1 MDIKKRREIVE
12 ENYSSRFI
20 KDEKG
25 ILRYTSNNKEV
36 TLLSILVDFPVPEES
51 HQNPSSMLPV
61 VLKYGN
67 FHDLVKISDIYKE
80 HQDVFNVKVINVPLE
95 LYKWVDIVFD
105 ISASHWV
112 YYLLEEIQL
121 IEGERFTSFETEEN

>member
-12 ENYSSRFI
+12 ENFSSRFI

-25 ILRYTSNNKEV
+25 ILRYTDTNKEV

-51 HQNPSSMLPV
+51 HQNPSPMLPV

-67 FHDLVKISDIYKE
+67 FHDLVKISNVYEQHSDI
-80 HQDVFNVKVINVPLE
+80 FNVKIINVPLE

-105 ISASHWV
+105 ISASNWV
-112 YYLLEEIQL
+112 YYLLEEIQI
-121 IEGERFTSFETEEN
+121 IESNRFTSFEAR